1 MVERKIHSAHRD
13 GASIK
18 IIIHCSKES
27 LNEFFTNSF
36 DYRSIYFYRDTSGSC
51 QGHDCQRAAQIFEQI
66 LSARKQATQMD
77 PANA

>member
-1 MVERKIHSAHRD
+1 MI
-13 GASIK
+13 
-18 IIIHCSKES
+18 
-27 LNEFFTNSF
+27 FFFANSF
-36 DYRSIYFYRDTSGSC
+36 DCRSIYFYRDTSGSC